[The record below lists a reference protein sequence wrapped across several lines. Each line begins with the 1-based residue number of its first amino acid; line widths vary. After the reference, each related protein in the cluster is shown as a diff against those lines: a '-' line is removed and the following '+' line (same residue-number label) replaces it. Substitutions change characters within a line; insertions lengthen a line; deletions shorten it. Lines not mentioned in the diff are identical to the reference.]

1 MSVSSAL
8 LLFICVVLS
17 LSDAD
22 QTTEQPQRP
31 IHVVVIV
38 VDDVGVDD
46 VGYSAAWASRVAHKY
61 PETLDVT
68 MSGVPNPIRTPFLD
82 DLAVHESIR
91 LTSYY
96 THPTCTPSR
105 ASLLTGRYAHNIGLN
120 LALFDK
126 AVAGIPKQIDIFP
139 QYLKSFGYKTHIV
152 GKWHVGHSREWML
165 PTSRGFDSFFG
176 LHGWGFDNYRKVR
189 DGCVD
194 LWNGTSQVTPDG
206 VNVTFHAT
214 EMFTNE
220 AVKLIQAHNSEEPF
234 FLYLAYTAAH
244 DPLQADEEYLQK
256 CAHVKHPIRRE
267 FCAMMAQV
275 DAGIERVIIALKEK
289 GMWEDTMVVFTSDN
303 GGNPLV
309 GGFNYPFTG
318 SKVTGWEGGIR
329 APGFIKP
336 PASLHWGVGEYDGM
350 VHISDFLP
358 TVLAVI
364 QQRMSNP
371 NFKIPE
377 DLDGKDLSY
386 AFSHNSTSPRKTVI
400 AQQDIILNAT
410 SYINGCLKLVMGCPG
425 PDYIY
430 RELDDNRVDTGKPSA
445 RLFCRITNALL
456 DFAHKTIE
464 LFIPPPADQFIK
476 WFVGLEIRNF
486 EDWLFDTTISNFFTR
501 YQRYDIFE
509 APLFENLPTLEL
521 EHKRARLYNICRDPF
536 EFENLADTM
545 PNELK
550 AMYDALIQE
559 LTSVPDPLQLSCDA
573 ADKAAPDNA
582 SCAPWL
588 SDTESVPPER
598 QTLKYLHLH
607 GMFFR
612 LKCVVAVILAL
623 LTLCLA
629 RLCCCCYRLHKHLV
643 SSKVKVE

>member
-1 MSVSSAL
+1 
-8 LLFICVVLS
+8 
-17 LSDAD
+17 
-22 QTTEQPQRP
+22 
-31 IHVVVIV
+31 
-38 VDDVGVDD
+38 
-46 VGYSAAWASRVAHKY
+46 
-61 PETLDVT
+61 
-68 MSGVPNPIRTPFLD
+68 
-82 DLAVHESIR
+82 
-91 LTSYY
+91 
-96 THPTCTPSR
+96 
-105 ASLLTGRYAHNIGLN
+105 
-120 LALFDK
+120 
-126 AVAGIPKQIDIFP
+126 
-139 QYLKSFGYKTHIV
+139 
-152 GKWHVGHSREWML
+152 
-165 PTSRGFDSFFG
+165 
-176 LHGWGFDNYRKVR
+176 
-189 DGCVD
+189 
-194 LWNGTSQVTPDG
+194 
-206 VNVTFHAT
+206 
-214 EMFTNE
+214 
-220 AVKLIQAHNSEEPF
+220 
-234 FLYLAYTAAH
+234 
-244 DPLQADEEYLQK
+244 
-256 CAHVKHPIRRE
+256 
-267 FCAMMAQV
+267 
-275 DAGIERVIIALKEK
+275 
-289 GMWEDTMVVFTSDN
+289 
-303 GGNPLV
+303 
-309 GGFNYPFTG
+309 
-318 SKVTGWEGGIR
+318 
-329 APGFIKP
+329 
-336 PASLHWGVGEYDGM
+336 M

-410 SYINGCLKLVMGCPG
+410 SYINGWLLFHHIDYSNNHSLKLVMGCPG

-486 EDWLFDTTISNFFTR
+486 EDWLFGLHFILLEPVTSTDTTISNFFTR